1 MSVRDVV
8 KMEKN
13 CDTVD
18 AKKYVPP
25 FDYRKAALKRLGV
38 IVGLV
43 LFVSVVVY
51 FTPMPGEF
59 CFFDFLFVDVT

>member
-1 MSVRDVV
+1 
-8 KMEKN
+8 MEKN
-13 CDTVD
+13 CDSVD

-38 IVGLV
+38 LVGLV

-59 CFFDFLFVDVT
+59 LFTNGVYCSVYEKRFA